1 MFLNSF
7 YILLHLPHLN
17 IMKILLAIGSGSFI
31 GGTCRYLISLF
42 FQQRIQG
49 VFPWATFSVN
59 ILGCFLIGIVFS
71 AFEKGDMSN
80 DWKLFLAT
88 GILGGFT
95 TFSAFSM
102 ESLQLMRS
110 GNAMLAMSYV
120 LTSVVIGIVFSFLGY
135 TLMKSF

>member
-1 MFLNSF
+1 
-7 YILLHLPHLN
+7 
-17 IMKILLAIGSGSFI
+17 MKILFAIGFGSFI
-31 GGTCRYLISLF
+31 GGSSRYLISLF

-59 ILGCFLIGIVFS
+59 LLGCFLIGIVFS
-71 AFEKGDMSN
+71 AFEKGSITD

-102 ESLQLMRS
+102 ESLQMMRS
-110 GNAMLAMSYV
+110 GNVMLAMIYV
-120 LTSVVIGIVFSFLGY
+120 LASVLLGIVFSFLGY
-135 TLMKSF
+135 SLIKSL